1 MQIGIDL
8 GATKIEYVLLD
19 NNNKELERNR
29 SETPKD
35 FGKTII
41 VITDIIEK
49 LQKKYNSKFVV
60 GICHP
65 GNLDSSSGLIKNAH
79 NSTWLNNKSLIKE
92 IKKKIDND
100 IFSENDANCF
110 SLSEALDGAARH
122 YNSVFGIILG
132 SGCGGGLVI
141 NKKIVSGANGLG
153 GEWSLNQ
160 MPLKEVKSNI
170 ENNNTFNFSQ
180 RIEGYLSG
188 KSIERNFYILFKK
201 KLSAKEIFSEYRR
214 KDVNASNFIDNY
226 KKNLA
231 RCLVII
237 ISTIDPDA
245 IVFGGGVSN
254 EIDFLDE
261 LKNMSSKFLNEKN
274 LKTVFLKP
282 IYGDASG
289 VRGAALLGRQN
300 LF

>member
-29 SETPKD
+29 YETPKD
-35 FGKTII
+35 FAKTII
-41 VITDIIEK
+41 VIKDIIEK

-65 GNLDSSSGLIKNAH
+65 GNLDSTSGLIKNAH
-79 NSTWLNNKSLIKE
+79 NSIWLNDKSLITE
-92 IKKKIDND
+92 LKKKIDND
-100 IFSENDANCF
+100 VFSENDANCF

-160 MPLKEVKSNI
+160 MPLKEIKSNI
-170 ENNNTFNFSQ
+170 DNNGKFNFSQ
-180 RIEGYLSG
+180 RIEGHLSG
-188 KSIERNFYILFKK
+188 KSIEKNFNTLFKK
-201 KLSAKEIFSEYRR
+201 KLTAKEIFSKYRD
-214 KDVNASNFIDNY
+214 KDADASNFIISY
-226 KKNLA
+226 KENLA
-231 RCLVII
+231 RSLVII
-237 ISTIDPDA
+237 ITTIDPDA

-261 LKNMSSKFLNEKN
+261 LKSMSAKLLNEKS

-300 LF
+300 LI

>member
-19 NNNKELERNR
+19 NTNKELERNR
-29 SETPKD
+29 EETPKNFPD
-35 FGKTII
+35 TII
-41 VITDIIEK
+41 SIVKIIQNLE
-49 LQKKYNSKFVV
+49 KKYKSNFVI

-65 GNLDSSSGLIKNAH
+65 GNLDSSTGVIKNAH
-79 NSTWLNNKSLIKE
+79 NSQWLNNKSLIRELKKE
-92 IKKKIDND
+92 IKND

-160 MPLKEVKSNI
+160 IPIKEIKSNI
-170 ENNNTFNFSQ
+170 QYSENFDFTN
-180 RIEGYLSG
+180 RVEGYLSG
-188 KSIERNFYILFKK
+188 KSIEKNYYLLFKK
-201 KLSAKEIFSEYRR
+201 KLTAKEIFSEYR
-214 KDVNASNFIDNY
+214 KKNNNSIKFINNY
-226 KKNLA
+226 KDYLA
-231 RCLVII
+231 RSLVII

-245 IVFGGGVSN
+245 IVFGGGISN

-261 LKNMSSKFLNEKN
+261 LKSMTSKYLNEKN

-300 LF
+300 LI

>member
-8 GATKIEYVLLD
+8 GATKVEYVLLD

-29 SETPKD
+29 TETPKNFKD
-35 FGKTII
+35 TITL
-41 VITDIIEK
+41 ITKIINE
-49 LQKKYNSKFVV
+49 LEKKYKSKFMV

-65 GNLDSSSGLIKNAH
+65 GNLDSSTGVIKNAH
-79 NSTWLNNKSLIKE
+79 NSTWLNNQSLIGE
-92 IKKKIDND
+92 LKKTLKND

-122 YNSVFGIILG
+122 YNIVFGIILG

-141 NKKIVSGANGLG
+141 NKKIVSGSNGLS

-160 MPLKEVKSNI
+160 IPIKEVKSNI
-170 ENNNTFNFSQ
+170 EQSNSFDFSQ

-188 KSIERNFYILFKK
+188 KSIEKNYLNLFKK
-201 KLSAKEIFSEYRR
+201 KLSAKEIFSEYRK
-214 KDVNASNFIDNY
+214 KDNNAVKFINVY
-226 KKNLA
+226 KKQLA
-231 RCLVII
+231 RSLVII
-237 ISTIDPDA
+237 ITTIDPDA

-254 EIDFLDE
+254 EIDFLE
-261 LKNMSSKFLNEKN
+261 EVKSLTSSYLNEKN

-300 LF
+300 LT